1 MRGDL
6 TELWGQSTMEPNGNM
21 LSDESD
27 VLHLLELDRQWLA
40 AELHDGLVQDIT
52 GAQMQLEALVYSGK
66 IGSDEARV
74 GVLKAV
80 ALLRK
85 AVDEARRV
93 ILGLRPPALDE
104 IGLIGAI
111 KLLLNEDD
119 GSGLKI
125 RFRADIA
132 FRRLDPRLETGIYRI
147 VQEAVN
153 NIRRHSKADR
163 AEVRLAQIGNRI
175 ELVIRDS
182 GVGFDPA
189 GIRDKCF
196 GVRGILE
203 RARLLGG
210 SARVDSLPG
219 KGTRIAVSLPL
230 AGPPE
235 TT

>member
-1 MRGDL
+1 MDYQRNTGS
-6 TELWGQSTMEPNGNM
+6 G
-21 LSDESD
+21 ESE
-27 VLHLLELDRQWLA
+27 VLDLLELDRQWIA

-52 GAQMQLEALVYSGK
+52 GAQMMLEALVHSGK
-66 IGSDEARV
+66 ISSDDARAA
-74 GVLKAV
+74 VLKAV

-93 ILGLRPPALDE
+93 ILGLRPPALDDL
-104 IGLIGAI
+104 GLIGAI
-111 KLLLNEDD
+111 KSLLNQDNA
-119 GSGLKI
+119 SGPKI
-125 RFRADIA
+125 RFLGDVA

-147 VQEAVN
+147 VQEAVT

-163 AEVRLAQIGNRI
+163 AEVKLAQIGNRI
-175 ELVIRDS
+175 ELIIRDS
-182 GVGFDPA
+182 GVGFNPA
-189 GIRDKCF
+189 LIRERCF

-230 AGPPE
+230 AGHE
-235 TT
+235 QTT

>member
-1 MRGDL
+1 
-6 TELWGQSTMEPNGNM
+6 MEYQGNM

-27 VLHLLELDRQWLA
+27 VLDLLERDRQWLA

-52 GAQMQLEALVYSGK
+52 GAQMQLEALLCSGK
-66 IGSDEARV
+66 ISSEETRAA
-74 GVLKAV
+74 VLKAV

-85 AVDEARRV
+85 AVEEARRV
-93 ILGLRPPALDE
+93 VSGLRPPALDDK
-104 IGLIGAI
+104 GLIGAI
-111 KLLLNEDD
+111 KSLLSED
-119 GSGLKI
+119 GAPGPKI
-125 RFRADIA
+125 RFRADVA

-147 VQEAVN
+147 VQEGVA
-153 NIRRHSKADR
+153 NIRRHSKAER
-163 AEVRLAQIGNRI
+163 AEVRLAQIGKRI
-175 ELVIRDS
+175 EVVIRDS
-182 GVGFDPA
+182 GIGFNPA
-189 GIRDKCF
+189 GIGEKSF

-230 AGPPE
+230 AGPPK

>member
-1 MRGDL
+1 
-6 TELWGQSTMEPNGNM
+6 MESNGNM
-21 LSDESD
+21 LGGESD
-27 VLHLLELDRQWLA
+27 VLHLLELDRQWIA

-52 GAQMQLEALVYSGK
+52 GAQMQLEALVHSGK
-66 IGSDEARV
+66 IASEEARAA
-74 GVLKAV
+74 VLKAV
-80 ALLRK
+80 ALLRR

-93 ILGLRPPALDE
+93 ILGLRPPALDDK
-104 IGLIGAI
+104 GLIGAI
-111 KLLLNEDD
+111 KSLLNGDD
-119 GSGLKI
+119 ASGLKI

-147 VQEAVN
+147 VQEAVA

-163 AEVRLAQIGNRI
+163 AEVRLAQIGNRLEI
-175 ELVIRDS
+175 VIRDS

-189 GIRDKCF
+189 GIREKCF

-210 SARVDSLPG
+210 SARVDSQPG